1 MLGKRLLSAAVLIPI
16 VMAAVYVGGWALTA
30 LVAILA
36 AIAAWE
42 IWRMFRSGGFS
53 PSVVLLVAGT
63 IAIILVR
70 ACFSNDVFTGVLG
83 LLILI
88 TVAWHTFRYE
98 KGIQTS
104 AVDFCITL
112 SGILYLGVLGSF
124 IISLRGIQ
132 ETGLWWTL
140 LSLPAIACA
149 DTGAFFIGRAVGKH
163 KMSLR
168 VSPNK
173 SWEGYLGGIFTAC
186 LLTPL
191 LALLLNR
198 YCAQVTWQ
206 RGLILGLVLAVLAPL
221 GDFAESMLKRQFD
234 FKDSSNLIPG
244 HGGAFDRIDSYLWT
258 GIVAYY
264 VVTLFF

>member
-16 VMAAVYVGGWALTA
+16 VIAAVYIGGWAITL
-30 LVAILA
+30 LVAILVLV
-36 AIAAWE
+36 AAWE
-42 IWRMFRSGGFS
+42 IWRMFKSGGFS
-53 PSVVLLVAGT
+53 PSLVLLVAGT
-63 IAIILVR
+63 AAVILVR

-83 LLILI
+83 LIILL
-88 TVAWHTFRYE
+88 TATWHTYRYE
-98 KGIQTS
+98 KGVETS
-104 AVDFCITL
+104 ATDFCITL
-112 SGILYLGVLGSF
+112 GGILYLGVLGSF
-124 IISLRGIQ
+124 IPSLRGIQ

-140 LSLPAIACA
+140 LSLPAIAFA
-149 DTGAFFIGRAVGKH
+149 DTGAFFIGKAMGRH

-173 SWEGYLGGIFTAC
+173 SWEGYLGGILTAC

-191 LALLLNR
+191 LALLLHR

-206 RGLILGLVLAVLAPL
+206 RGLILGVVLAVVAPL
-221 GDFAESMLKRQFD
+221 GDFTESMLKRQFH

-244 HGGAFDRIDSYLWT
+244 HGGAFDRIDSYLWS

-264 VVTLFF
+264 VITLFF